1 MQRLGRVGQGGEG
14 GGATPSASAMKAC
27 EDLYKP
33 DASNAKALAA
43 LFNDDIGNES
53 CRQRRKRKLVS

>member
-1 MQRLGRVGQGGEG
+1 MQRLDLVTV
-14 GGATPSASAMKAC
+14 GATPSTSAVKAY

-33 DASNAKALAA
+33 DASNVKALAA
-43 LFNDDIGNES
+43 LFNNDIGNES

>member
-1 MQRLGRVGQGGEG
+1 MQRLCLITVGS
-14 GGATPSASAMKAC
+14 TPSASAVKAY

-43 LFNDDIGNES
+43 IFNVDVGTES
-53 CRQRRKRKLVS
+53 CRQRRKRKLAS